1 MNDAQAFLPNDATW
15 VGVVL
20 LITAG
25 LFLAAI
31 VVGLVS
37 RATSPEAYDDT
48 GPHNEPDSEG

>member
-1 MNDAQAFLPNDATW
+1 MTDLRTILPSDATW

-20 LITAG
+20 LVTAG

-31 VVGLVS
+31 VVGVVS

-48 GPHNEPDSEG
+48 GPHNEPDNEG